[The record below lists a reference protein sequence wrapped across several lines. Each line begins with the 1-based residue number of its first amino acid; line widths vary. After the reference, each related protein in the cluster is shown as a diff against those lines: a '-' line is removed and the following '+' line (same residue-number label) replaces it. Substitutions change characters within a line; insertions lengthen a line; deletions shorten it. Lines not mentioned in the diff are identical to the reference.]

1 MKSQYTKQKIANPA
15 FATGQRFY
23 AKRIPKDAA
32 EKNKSKST
40 TAKPKPKTI
49 HTRAKKRNS

>member
-40 TAKPKPKTI
+40 TTKTKPKTI